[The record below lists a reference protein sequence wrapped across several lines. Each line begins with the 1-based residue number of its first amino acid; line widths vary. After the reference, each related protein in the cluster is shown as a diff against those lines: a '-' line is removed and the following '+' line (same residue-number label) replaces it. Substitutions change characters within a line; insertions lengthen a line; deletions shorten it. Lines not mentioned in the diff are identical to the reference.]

1 MKRKRAPGG
10 GRKPR
15 GPFKENRARLSLRV
29 THDIHR
35 ALVARA
41 KESRQSLSQAV
52 QICLQESLSRFYHPR
67 PDIMALIDMIA
78 RVIEDV
84 ERTTGARW
92 IQNAYTTAAIR
103 AAIDALL
110 RHWGAAGQPKVP
122 LKIKELAKR
131 QPDDYARKFQEPAE
145 VGSWAAGRLITEI
158 EARGLVE
165 DEGPHKPLGN
175 FRLPPS
181 WAPHKLPKDVGYE
194 PPEWLRYRTI
204 RDHLGSGYKRR
215 GQVR

>member
-29 THDIHR
+29 TPHIRR

-41 KESRQSLSQAV
+41 EESGHSVTQIAQFHLLQSLS
-52 QICLQESLSRFYHPR
+52 RYYDPR
-67 PDIMALIDMIA
+67 ADIVALTDMIA
-78 RVIEDV
+78 RVIQDV
-84 ERTTGARW
+84 ERTTDAKW
-92 IQNAYTTAAIR
+92 TQSAYTTAAIR
-103 AAIDALL
+103 AAIDSLV
-110 RHWGAAGQPKVP
+110 RHWGAAGQPRAP

-131 QPDDYARKFQEPAE
+131 QPDDYARQFQEPAE

-165 DEGPHKPLGN
+165 GEGPHKLPGD
-175 FRLPPS
+175 FRFPPS
-181 WAPHKLPKDVGYE
+181 WGRKRPDDLRWE

-204 RDHLGSGYKRR
+204 LRDLGSGYKRHKER
-215 GQVR
+215 R